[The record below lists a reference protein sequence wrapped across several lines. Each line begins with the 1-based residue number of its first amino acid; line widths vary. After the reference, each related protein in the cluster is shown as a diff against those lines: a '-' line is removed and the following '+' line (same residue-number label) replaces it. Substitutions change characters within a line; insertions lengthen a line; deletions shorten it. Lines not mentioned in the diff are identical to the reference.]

1 MPSVTRRRTPDPAR
15 HATIEA
21 QILAATERLL
31 AQGAS
36 FTDLGVQRIAAE
48 AGVARSTFYTHFRDK
63 SELLMR
69 LANTMRTTAF
79 DVASGWTPAT
89 GPQALA
95 EIFVEIVAIYR
106 EYAPVLNALNEVAA
120 YDPTV
125 RTFWA
130 AALNRFVENTARLLR
145 ADREA
150 GDAPADLDVGHAA
163 RIIVLGGD
171 RAISEHVAATGTD
184 TTGDD
189 AFARE
194 LALIWWYGAHRR
206 PS

>member
-1 MPSVTRRRTPDPAR
+1 MPSVTRRRAPDPAR
-15 HATIEA
+15 HALVEA

-31 AQGAS
+31 AQGTS
-36 FTDLGVQRIAAE
+36 FTDLGVQRIATE

-79 DVASGWTPAT
+79 DVAGEWNPTA
-89 GPQALA
+89 GAQGLA
-95 EIFVEIVAIYR
+95 EVFGEIVGIYR
-106 EYAPVLNALNEVAA
+106 EYAPVLTALNEVAS

-125 RTFWA
+125 REFWA
-130 AALNRFVENTARLLR
+130 AALNRFVENTVRLLT
-145 ADREA
+145 ADQES
-150 GDAPADLDVGHAA
+150 GTVPADLDAEHAA

-171 RAISEHVAATGTD
+171 RAISEHVAATGPD
-184 TTGDD
+184 TSGDP

-194 LALIWWYGAHRR
+194 LALIWWHGAYRR
-206 PS
+206 PA

>member
-1 MPSVTRRRTPDPAR
+1 MPSVTRRRPPDPAR
-15 HATIEA
+15 HALVEA

-31 AQGAS
+31 AQGTS
-36 FTDLGVQRIAAE
+36 FTDLGVQRIATE

-79 DVASGWTPAT
+79 DVAGEWNPTAGAP
-89 GPQALA
+89 GLA
-95 EIFVEIVAIYR
+95 EVFGEIVRIYR
-106 EYAPVLNALNEVAA
+106 EYAPVLTALNEVSS

-125 RTFWA
+125 REFWA
-130 AALNRFVENTARLLR
+130 AALNRFVENTVRLLT
-145 ADREA
+145 ADQES
-150 GDAPADLDVGHAA
+150 GDVPADLDVRHAA

-171 RAISEHVAATGTD
+171 RAISEHVAETGPD
-184 TTGDD
+184 TSGDA

-194 LALIWWYGAHRR
+194 LALIWWHGAYRR
-206 PS
+206 PA